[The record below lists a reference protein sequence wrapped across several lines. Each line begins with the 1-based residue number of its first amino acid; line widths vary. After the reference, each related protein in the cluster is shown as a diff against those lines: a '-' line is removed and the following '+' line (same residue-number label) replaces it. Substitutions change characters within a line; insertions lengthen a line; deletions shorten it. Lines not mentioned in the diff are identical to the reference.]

1 MRPPVPTTTPVA
13 VPLST
18 LVPRKQMFFPSK
30 GEAGATASRASNF
43 STGRDSPVRL
53 AWMMNRSL
61 LESRR
66 RSAGIM
72 SPADKRTMSP
82 GTSSDSGTSRAEPPR
97 ITVAVTRIMAFSL
110 AAAVL
115 ALVSWTK
122 RNATPKTTIM
132 TITTAARR
140 SPVSAE
146 TTARSDN
153 KITRGLSRAL
163 TRRSR

>member
-1 MRPPVPTTTPVA
+1 
-13 VPLST
+13 
-18 LVPRKQMFFPSK
+18 MFFPSS
-30 GEAGATASRASNF
+30 GEAGATVSRASNF

-61 LESRR
+61 LESSR

-72 SPADKRTMSP
+72 SPADMRTMSP
-82 GTSSDSGTSRAEPPR
+82 GTNSDSGTSRTSPPR
-97 ITVAVTRIMAFSL
+97 ITVAVTRIMAFNL

-115 ALVSWTK
+115 ALASWTK
-122 RNATPKTTIM
+122 RSATPKTTIM

-140 SPVSAE
+140 SPVSAD
-146 TTARSDN
+146 TTASSDN
-153 KITRGLSRAL
+153 RMTRGLSSAL